1 LKPALNWPTVPTHSS
16 IDPAPR
22 YSGILDWKNTWHK
35 GMSMKNFFAWFQ
47 DNSTQI
53 AWFLIGFFIY
63 GAIDNFARGNWT
75 GAGINLLFAGMN
87 YFINRK

>member
-1 LKPALNWPTVPTHSS
+1 
-16 IDPAPR
+16 
-22 YSGILDWKNTWHK
+22 
-35 GMSMKNFFAWFQ
+35 MKKFFEWFQ

-63 GAIDNFARGNWT
+63 GAVDNAARGDWV
-75 GAGINLLFAGMN
+75 GMAINLLFAGMN

>member
-1 LKPALNWPTVPTHSS
+1 MCHCGQLPQQFQTDQWLQNPAALWPRG
-16 IDPAPR
+16 AP
-22 YSGILDWKNTWHK
+22 
-35 GMSMKNFFAWFQ
+35 GMKSFFAWFQ

-63 GAIDNFARGNWT
+63 GAVDNFARGNWT

>member
-1 LKPALNWPTVPTHSS
+1 MCYCGQLPQQFQTDQRLQ
-16 IDPAPR
+16 DPATFWTR
-22 YSGILDWKNTWHK
+22 GGT
-35 GMSMKNFFAWFQ
+35 GMKSFFAWFQ

-63 GAIDNFARGNWT
+63 GAVDNFARGNWT
-75 GAGINLLFAGMN
+75 GAAINLLFAGMN

>member
-1 LKPALNWPTVPTHSS
+1 
-16 IDPAPR
+16 
-22 YSGILDWKNTWHK
+22 
-35 GMSMKNFFAWFQ
+35 MKSFFTWFQ

-63 GAIDNFARGNWT
+63 GALDNFARGNWI

>member
-1 LKPALNWPTVPTHSS
+1 MCHCGQLPQQFQTDQWLQDTAPLWPRGGV
-16 IDPAPR
+16 
-22 YSGILDWKNTWHK
+22 
-35 GMSMKNFFAWFQ
+35 GMKEFFAWVQ
-47 DNSTQI
+47 NNSTQI

-63 GAIDNFARGNWT
+63 GAVDNAMRGNWT

>member
-1 LKPALNWPTVPTHSS
+1 
-16 IDPAPR
+16 
-22 YSGILDWKNTWHK
+22 
-35 GMSMKNFFAWFQ
+35 MKSFFAWFQ
-47 DNSTQI
+47 DNSTQV

-63 GAIDNFARGNWT
+63 GAVDNFVRGNWT

>member
-1 LKPALNWPTVPTHSS
+1 MRHCGQLSQQFQTDQWLQ
-16 IDPAPR
+16 DPATLWLR
-22 YSGILDWKNTWHK
+22 GAT
-35 GMSMKNFFAWFQ
+35 GMKSFFAWFQ

-53 AWFLIGFFIY
+53 AWFLIGFFVY
-63 GAIDNFARGNWT
+63 GAVDNFARGNWY

>member
-1 LKPALNWPTVPTHSS
+1 
-16 IDPAPR
+16 
-22 YSGILDWKNTWHK
+22 
-35 GMSMKNFFAWFQ
+35 MKSFFAWFQ

-75 GAGINLLFAGMN
+75 GAGAVCMN
-87 YFINRK
+87 YFINRSDAKLAVVQPQH